1 MSAARFQGLFD
12 VTAQGVESVLG
23 GLPKN
28 HFRSFADTQ
37 ALFDADVSAKDM
49 DVNTGT
55 VLLRIDRFGG
65 DSDFIGDGFYVAGF
79 DAAGFYLSWLNASWF
94 FVAGVEP
101 SEG

>member
-1 MSAARFQGLFD
+1 MSAARFQRLFD

-23 GLPKN
+23 GLPEN
-28 HFRSFADTQ
+28 HFRSFADAR
-37 ALFDADVSAKDM
+37 ALFYADFSPEDV

-55 VLLRIDRFGG
+55 VLLRANRFGG
-65 DSDFIGDGFYVAGF
+65 DSDFIGDGFYVS
-79 DAAGFYLSWLNASWF
+79 GFYLSWLNASWF